1 MSSLNS
7 VILKGGLTRDPELRH
22 TQGGTAIAKFSLAIS
37 EKFKGKDGT
46 DRENTCY
53 VDIDAW
59 GRLGENCAQYLRR
72 GSEALVIGKLQFEQW
87 EAKDGTK
94 RSKLSVRATDVQFI
108 GKAPSAAPTT
118 AQTPPA
124 PRPSTP
130 ESTAELDP
138 WDIDTDV
145 PF

>member
-22 TQGGTAIAKFSLAIS
+22 TQSGTAIAKFGLAIS

-72 GSEALVIGKLQFEQW
+72 GSEALVLGKLQFEQW

-108 GKAPSAAPTT
+108 GKAPSAVPNTT
-118 AQTPPA
+118 QTPPA
-124 PRPSTP
+124 AQSSSPDSKP
-130 ESTAELDP
+130 ELDP
-138 WDIDTDV
+138 WEVDPDV